1 MSTQQVTQIQL
12 RELLQ
17 DEEKLT
23 AAQAELEVAQAKF
36 QIASRRYAATRDW
49 VVLNLGNPYERSFEW
64 PADID
69 IENLN
74 LGRFR
79 FIHMRI
85 GDAVKEV
92 LRESDHPLDLAE
104 IRAKLH
110 MGHLRTA
117 TPRSVNAA
125 LMQLDGVEKTEGDKY
140 KYVPE
145 KDPGYLPF

>member
-1 MSTQQVTQIQL
+1 MFTQTVTTVQL
-12 RELLQ
+12 NELIQ
-17 DEEKLT
+17 DE
-23 AAQAELEVAQAKF
+23 ARVSVAQAELDVAQAKF

-49 VVLNLGNPYERSFEW
+49 VVLTLGNPYDKTFAW

-69 IENLN
+69 IGNLQ
-74 LGRFR
+74 LGKFR

-104 IRAKLH
+104 IRAKLY

-145 KDPGYLPF
+145 KDPDYLPF